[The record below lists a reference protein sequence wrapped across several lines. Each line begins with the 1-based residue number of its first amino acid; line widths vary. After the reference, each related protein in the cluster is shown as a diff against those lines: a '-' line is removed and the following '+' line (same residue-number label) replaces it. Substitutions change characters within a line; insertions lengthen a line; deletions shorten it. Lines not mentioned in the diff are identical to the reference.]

1 MRTGILAFR
10 ALIGIA
16 AGLIGLAS
24 VAIGVTVWAL
34 RNDALV
40 DAASEVAN
48 IATVL
53 AEEGASSVRS
63 IDIVAGEIADE
74 IRRHTNGTPEQTQA
88 FLASEIAYRLLDD
101 RRQRLTQ
108 TDFIALVDVNGQL
121 VNTSRLW
128 PSPSTPLADRDYFRH
143 LSTSRDVS
151 LFVSELSIN
160 RVSNLPTV
168 FFSKRIE
175 GRAGDFRGVIL
186 IGVRASY
193 FEHMYRSIHSV
204 RDQSLALTRTD
215 GTVLV
220 RYPENDVRPQKI
232 IASSPWYRVIAQ
244 GGGNY
249 RAPGSSDGVS
259 RLIGVRPLR
268 GYPLA
273 VNVSVTEES
282 ALSRWR
288 HRALLIGIG
297 SVFAVFCSVFLLSM
311 LIAHVRRLIASESS
325 LAEREARLTEKSNEL
340 VEVNATLDSAL
351 HDMPHGLAMFDR
363 DENLVICNE
372 RYLQMYNLSGDLV
385 KPGVPLRDIL
395 ELRRAAGNFSADA
408 DEYIANRRIR
418 MARSEAIYIVTH
430 LGDGRVV
437 AVHNRPAK
445 HGGWVAIH
453 EDITERERAEAQM
466 AHMAKH
472 DALTD
477 LANRVLFRER
487 MGEALAR
494 LRNDGHGFSVFVFD
508 LDMFKSVN
516 DSLGHPIGD
525 ALLKVIA
532 QRLQGLVREGDT
544 ICRLGGDEFAVIQLA
559 EGDQKQSAIALAHR
573 LLAAVC
579 APFQIEGHE
588 IVIGTSIG
596 IALAPIDGTTA
607 DELLKNA
614 DLALYRAKTDGRKD
628 FRFFESEMDS
638 ELRLRRALEVDL
650 RHAFARGEFELHY
663 QPVIDVVTGRADG
676 AEALVRWQHPLRGL
690 IPPDKFIPLAEE
702 TGLIVELG
710 EWILKRACA
719 DAARWPDCIRL
730 AVNLSPVQFR
740 NANISRAVRD
750 ALAESGLPARRLE
763 LEITESVL
771 LQDSATTLNILH
783 ELKTLGVGIVLD
795 DFGTGYSSLRYL
807 RMFPF
812 DKIKIDRSFI
822 EEMPHRSDCA
832 AIVCAIT
839 GLARNLTIETTAEGV
854 ETEEQFAL
862 LRAAGCTHAQGYLF
876 SRPRPVSDL
885 DFTRHRRGA
894 AA

>member
-16 AGLIGLAS
+16 AGLIGLAV

-34 RNDALV
+34 RNDALI
-40 DAASEVAN
+40 DAASEVSN

-63 IDIVAGEIADE
+63 IDIVASEIKDD
-74 IRRHTNGTPEQTQA
+74 ILRRAGQSAEQTRDY
-88 FLASEIAYRLLDD
+88 LGSEAAHRLLDD
-101 RRQRLTQ
+101 RRQRLSQ
-108 TDFIALVDVNGQL
+108 TDFIALVDSKGRL
-121 VNTSRLW
+121 INTSRLW
-128 PSPSTPLADRDYFRH
+128 PSPTTDLADRDYFEH
-143 LSTSRDVS
+143 LSTVNDPT
-151 LFVSELSIN
+151 LFVSKLAVN
-160 RVSNLPTV
+160 RVSGQPTV
-168 FFSKRIE
+168 FFSKRLE
-175 GRAGDFRGVIL
+175 GRDGDFRGLIL
-186 IGVRASY
+186 IGVRAAY

-204 RDQSLALTRTD
+204 RDQTLALTRTD

-220 RYPENDVRPQKI
+220 RYPGADKRPGKI
-232 IASSPWYRVIAQ
+232 VSHSPWYQVIAQ

-249 RAPGSSDGVS
+249 RASGSSDGVA
-259 RLIGVRPLR
+259 RLFGVRPLR

-273 VNVSVTEES
+273 VSVSITEES

-297 SVFAVFCSVFLLSM
+297 SVFAVFCSIFLLAM
-311 LIAHVRRLIASESS
+311 LITHVRRLIASEAS
-325 LAEREARLTEKSNEL
+325 LAEREIRLTEKTGEL
-340 VEVNATLDSAL
+340 AQVNSTLDSAL
-351 HDMPHGLAMFDR
+351 HDMSHGLAMFDR

-372 RYLQMYNLSGDLV
+372 RYLQMYNLSPELV
-385 KPGVPLRDIL
+385 KPGISLRDLL
-395 ELRRAAGNFSADA
+395 ELRRAAGNFVANT

-418 MARSEAIYIVTH
+418 MARGESIYIVTH

-437 AVHNRPAK
+437 AVHNRPTK

-487 MGEALAR
+487 MEEALAR
-494 LRNDGHGFSVFVFD
+494 LRNNGHGFSVFVFD

-516 DSLGHPIGD
+516 DSLGHPVGD
-525 ALLKVIA
+525 ALLKIIA
-532 QRLQGLVREGDT
+532 QRLKSLVREGDT
-544 ICRLGGDEFAVIQLA
+544 VGRLGGDEFAVIQLA
-559 EGDQKQSAIALAHR
+559 EGDQKQSAVSLAHR
-573 LLAAVC
+573 LLASIC
-579 APFQIEGHE
+579 APYQIDGHE

-596 IALAPIDGTTA
+596 IALAPTDGLSA

-628 FRFFESEMDS
+628 FRFFETEMDS

-650 RHAFARGEFELHY
+650 RHALARGEFKIHY

-702 TGLIVELG
+702 TGLILELG
-710 EWILKRACA
+710 EWILKCACA
-719 DAARWPDCIRL
+719 DAVQWPDSIRL

-740 NANISRAVRD
+740 NAHIAKIVRD
-750 ALAESGLPARRLE
+750 VLAASGLPARRLE

-771 LQDSATTLNILH
+771 LENSATTLNVLH
-783 ELKTLGVGIVLD
+783 ELKALGVGIVLD

-822 EEMPHRSDCA
+822 EEMPHRTDCA

-839 GLARNLTIETTAEGV
+839 GLARNLAIETTAEGV
-854 ETEEQFAL
+854 ESEEQFAL

-876 SRPRPVSDL
+876 SRPRPVAEL

>member
-16 AGLIGLAS
+16 AGLIGLA
-24 VAIGVTVWAL
+24 VIAIGVTVWAL

-63 IDIVAGEIADE
+63 IDIVASEIADE
-74 IRRHTNGTPEQTQA
+74 IGRRAGASPEQTQA
-88 FLASEIAYRLLDD
+88 FLRSEAAHRLIDD

-108 TDFIALVDVNGQL
+108 TDFVALIDTDGQL
-121 VNTSRLW
+121 VNTSRFW
-128 PSPSTPLADRDYFRH
+128 PSPAVDLADRDYFRH
-143 LSTSRDVS
+143 FSMTRDQT
-151 LFVSELSIN
+151 LFVSDLVVN
-160 RVSNLPTV
+160 RVSGLRTV
-168 FFSKRIE
+168 LFSKRVE
-175 GRAGDFRGVIL
+175 GRAGDFRGLIL
-186 IGVRASY
+186 IGVRAAY

-220 RYPENDVRPQKI
+220 RYPTNDARPGKI
-232 IASSPWYRVIAQ
+232 VASSPWYRVIAQ

-249 RAPGSSDGVS
+249 RAPGSFDGIA
-259 RLIGVRPLR
+259 RLTGVRRLR
-268 GYPLA
+268 DYPLA
-273 VNVSVTEES
+273 VNVSVKEES
-282 ALSRWR
+282 ALTRWR

-311 LIAHVRRLIASESS
+311 LINHVRRLIASESS
-325 LAEREARLTEKSNEL
+325 LAEREVRLTEKSNEL
-340 VEVNATLDSAL
+340 AEVNATLDSAL
-351 HDMPHGLAMFDR
+351 RDMPHGLAMFDR

-372 RYLQMYNLSGDLV
+372 RYLQMYNLSSARV
-385 KPGVPLRDIL
+385 KPGVSLREIL
-395 ELRRAAGNFSADA
+395 ELRRAAGNFVADT

-418 MARSEAIYIVTH
+418 MARGESIYLVTH
-430 LGDGRVV
+430 PGDGRVV
-437 AVHNRPAK
+437 AVHNRPTK

-477 LANRVLFRER
+477 LANRALFRER
-487 MGEALAR
+487 MEEALTR
-494 LRNDGHGFSVFVFD
+494 LRNDGHGFSVFLFD

-516 DSLGHPIGD
+516 DSLGHPVGD
-525 ALLKVIA
+525 ALLKIIA
-532 QRLQGLVREGDT
+532 QRLKNLVREGDT
-544 ICRLGGDEFAVIQLA
+544 VGRLGGDEFAVIQHA
-559 EGDQKQSAIALAHR
+559 ESDQKPSAVALANR

-579 APFQIEGHE
+579 APYQIDGHE

-596 IALAPIDGTTA
+596 IALAPTDGLSA

-650 RHAFARGEFELHY
+650 RHALARGEFELHY

-702 TGLIVELG
+702 TGLIAELG
-710 EWILKRACA
+710 EWILKRACT
-719 DAARWPDCIRL
+719 DAARWPDSIRL

-740 NANISRAVRD
+740 DAHIATVVRE
-750 ALAESGLPARRLE
+750 ALAASGLPARRLE

-771 LQDSATTLNILH
+771 LQDSATTLDILH
-783 ELKTLGVGIVLD
+783 ELKALGVGIVLD

-822 EEMPHRSDCA
+822 EEMPHRNDCA

-839 GLARNLTIETTAEGV
+839 GLARNLAIETTAEGV

>member
-10 ALIGIA
+10 TLIGIA
-16 AGLIGLAS
+16 AGLIGLAV

-34 RNDALV
+34 RNDALI

-53 AEEGASSVRS
+53 AEEGTSSIRS

-74 IRRHTNGTPEQTQA
+74 IRRRAGASPEQTQV
-88 FLASEIAYRLLDD
+88 FLASETAHRLIDD

-108 TDFIALVDVNGQL
+108 TDFVALVDADGQL
-121 VNTSRLW
+121 VNTSRVW
-128 PSPSTPLADRDYFRH
+128 PSPAVGLTDRDYYRH
-143 LSTSRDVS
+143 LSMTRGPT
-151 LFVSELSIN
+151 LFVSELVVN
-160 RVSNLPTV
+160 RVSGLRTV
-168 FFSKRIE
+168 LFSKRLE
-175 GRAGDFRGVIL
+175 ARDGTFFGLIL
-186 IGVRASY
+186 IGVRAAY

-220 RYPENDVRPQKI
+220 RYPSNDTRPTKI
-232 IASSPWYRVIAQ
+232 AANSPWYRVITQ

-249 RAPGSSDGVS
+249 RAPGSSDGIP

-268 GYPLA
+268 DYPLA

-282 ALSRWR
+282 ALARWR

-297 SVFAVFCSVFLLSM
+297 SVFAVFCSIFLLSM
-311 LIAHVRRLIASESS
+311 LISHVRRLIASESS
-325 LAEREARLTEKSNEL
+325 LAEREIRLTEKSNEL
-340 VEVNATLDSAL
+340 ADVNATLDSAL
-351 HDMPHGLAMFDR
+351 HDMSHGLAMFDR

-372 RYLQMYNLSGDLV
+372 RYLQMYNLSASVV
-385 KPGVPLRDIL
+385 KPGISLREIL
-395 ELRRAAGNFSADA
+395 ELRRAAGNFIADT

-418 MARSEAIYIVTH
+418 MARGESIYIVTYP
-430 LGDGRVV
+430 GDGRVV

-453 EDITERERAEAQM
+453 EDITEREQAEAQM

-487 MGEALAR
+487 MEEALIR
-494 LRNDGHGFSVFVFD
+494 LRNDGHGFSMFVFD

-516 DSLGHPIGD
+516 DSLGHPVGD
-525 ALLKVIA
+525 ALLKIIA
-532 QRLQGLVREGDT
+532 QRLKNLVREGDT
-544 ICRLGGDEFAVIQLA
+544 VGRLGGDEFAVIQLS
-559 EGDQKQSAIALAHR
+559 EGDQKQSAIALANR
-573 LLAAVC
+573 LLTAVC
-579 APFQIEGHE
+579 APYQIDGHE

-596 IALAPIDGTTA
+596 IALAPTDGMSA

-628 FRFFESEMDS
+628 FRFFETEMDS

-650 RHAFARGEFELHY
+650 RHALARGEFELHY

-740 NANISRAVRD
+740 NAHIARTVRD
-750 ALAESGLPARRLE
+750 ALTISGLPARRLE

-771 LQDSATTLNILH
+771 LQNSATTLNILH
-783 ELKTLGVGIVLD
+783 ELKALGVGIVLD

>member
-10 ALIGIA
+10 TLIGIA
-16 AGLIGLAS
+16 AGLIGLAV

-34 RNDALV
+34 RNDALI

-53 AEEGASSVRS
+53 AEEGTSSIRS

-74 IRRHTNGTPEQTQA
+74 IRRRAGASPEQTQV
-88 FLASEIAYRLLDD
+88 FLASETAHRLIDD

-108 TDFIALVDVNGQL
+108 TDFVALVDADGQL
-121 VNTSRLW
+121 VNTSRVW
-128 PSPSTPLADRDYFRH
+128 PSPAVGLTDRDYYRH
-143 LSTSRDVS
+143 LSTTRGPT
-151 LFVSELSIN
+151 LFVSELVVN
-160 RVSNLPTV
+160 RVSGLRTV
-168 FFSKRIE
+168 LFSKRLE
-175 GRAGDFRGVIL
+175 ARDGAFLGLIL
-186 IGVRASY
+186 IGVRAAY

-220 RYPENDVRPQKI
+220 RYPSNDTRPTKI
-232 IASSPWYRVIAQ
+232 AANSPWYRVITQ

-249 RAPGSSDGVS
+249 RAPGSSDGIP

-268 GYPLA
+268 DYPLA

-282 ALSRWR
+282 ALARWR

-297 SVFAVFCSVFLLSM
+297 SVFAVFCSIFLLSM
-311 LIAHVRRLIASESS
+311 LISHVRRLIASESS
-325 LAEREARLTEKSNEL
+325 LAEREIRLTEKSNEL
-340 VEVNATLDSAL
+340 ADVNATLDSAL
-351 HDMPHGLAMFDR
+351 HDMSHGLAMFDR

-372 RYLQMYNLSGDLV
+372 RYLQMYNLSASVV
-385 KPGVPLRDIL
+385 KPGISLREIL
-395 ELRRAAGNFSADA
+395 ELRRAAGNFIADT

-418 MARSEAIYIVTH
+418 MARGESIYIVTYP
-430 LGDGRVV
+430 GDGRVV

-453 EDITERERAEAQM
+453 EDITEREQAEAQM

-487 MGEALAR
+487 MEEALTR
-494 LRNDGHGFSVFVFD
+494 LRNDGHGFSMFVFD

-516 DSLGHPIGD
+516 DSLGHPVGD
-525 ALLKVIA
+525 ALLKIIA
-532 QRLQGLVREGDT
+532 QRLKNLVREGDT
-544 ICRLGGDEFAVIQLA
+544 VGRLGGDEFAVIQLS
-559 EGDQKQSAIALAHR
+559 EGDQKQSAIALANR
-573 LLAAVC
+573 LLTAVC
-579 APFQIEGHE
+579 APYQIDGHE

-596 IALAPIDGTTA
+596 IALAPTDGMSA

-628 FRFFESEMDS
+628 FRFFETEMDS

-650 RHAFARGEFELHY
+650 RHALARGEFELHY

-740 NANISRAVRD
+740 NAHIARTVRD
-750 ALAESGLPARRLE
+750 ALTISGLPARRLE

-771 LQDSATTLNILH
+771 LQNSATTLNILH
-783 ELKTLGVGIVLD
+783 ELKALGVGIVLD

>member
-10 ALIGIA
+10 TLIGIA
-16 AGLIGLAS
+16 AGLIGLAV

-34 RNDALV
+34 RNDALI

-53 AEEGASSVRS
+53 AEEGTSSIRS

-74 IRRHTNGTPEQTQA
+74 IRRRAGASPEQTQV
-88 FLASEIAYRLLDD
+88 FLTSETAHRLIDD

-108 TDFIALVDVNGQL
+108 TDFVALVDADGQL
-121 VNTSRLW
+121 VNTSRVW
-128 PSPSTPLADRDYFRH
+128 PSPAVGLTDRDYYRH
-143 LSTSRDVS
+143 LSTTRGPT
-151 LFVSELSIN
+151 LFVSELVVN
-160 RVSNLPTV
+160 RVSGLRTV
-168 FFSKRIE
+168 LFSKRLE
-175 GRAGDFRGVIL
+175 ARDGTFLGLIL
-186 IGVRASY
+186 IGVRAAY

-220 RYPENDVRPQKI
+220 RYPSNDTRPTKI
-232 IASSPWYRVIAQ
+232 AANSPWYRVITQ

-249 RAPGSSDGVS
+249 RAPGSSDGIP

-268 GYPLA
+268 DYPLA

-282 ALSRWR
+282 ALARWR

-297 SVFAVFCSVFLLSM
+297 SVFAVFCSIFLLSM
-311 LIAHVRRLIASESS
+311 LISHVRRLIASESS
-325 LAEREARLTEKSNEL
+325 LAEREIRLTEKSNEL
-340 VEVNATLDSAL
+340 ADVNATLDSAL
-351 HDMPHGLAMFDR
+351 HDMSHGLAMFDR

-372 RYLQMYNLSGDLV
+372 RYLQMYNLSASVV
-385 KPGVPLRDIL
+385 KPGISLREIL
-395 ELRRAAGNFSADA
+395 ELRRAVGNFIADT

-418 MARSEAIYIVTH
+418 MARGESIYIVTYP
-430 LGDGRVV
+430 GDGRVV

-453 EDITERERAEAQM
+453 EDITEREQAEAQM

-487 MGEALAR
+487 MEEALIR
-494 LRNDGHGFSVFVFD
+494 LRNDGHGFSMFVFD

-516 DSLGHPIGD
+516 DSLGHPVGD
-525 ALLKVIA
+525 ALLKIIA
-532 QRLQGLVREGDT
+532 QRLKNLVREGDT
-544 ICRLGGDEFAVIQLA
+544 VGRLGGDEFAVIQLS
-559 EGDQKQSAIALAHR
+559 EGDQKQSAIALANR
-573 LLAAVC
+573 LLTAVC
-579 APFQIEGHE
+579 APYQIDGHE

-596 IALAPIDGTTA
+596 IALAPTDGMSA

-628 FRFFESEMDS
+628 FRFFETEMDS

-650 RHAFARGEFELHY
+650 RHALARGEFELHY

-740 NANISRAVRD
+740 NAHIARTVRD
-750 ALAESGLPARRLE
+750 ALTISGLPARRLE

-771 LQDSATTLNILH
+771 LQNSATTLNILH
-783 ELKTLGVGIVLD
+783 ELKALGVGIVLD